1 VIRLS
6 LRDFAHIRGEFLS
19 LQFALDTFAR
29 IKSCYELQTASSAA
43 KIDHRLCSPGVSA
56 LEV

>member
-19 LQFALDTFAR
+19 RQFALDTFAR
-29 IKSCYELQTASSAA
+29 IESCYELQVASSAA
-43 KIDHRLCSPGVSA
+43 EIDHRVCSLGVSA
-56 LEV
+56 LEA